1 MVSFLTSVIS
11 SPKILEIRGD
21 LFVSMLSKLAFS
33 MQFWSF
39 ILKEYEPKLEMIN
52 RRTGMSKRGAEQA
65 SHQEESCRL
74 PLYNQPSQLE
84 WEAQCDC
91 FSQIC

>member
-1 MVSFLTSVIS
+1 MGGMDIVSFLSSVIS

-21 LFVSMLSKLAFS
+21 LLVSMLSKLAFS
-33 MQFWSF
+33 MQFWSS

-52 RRTGMSKRGAEQA
+52 RTGMSRKGAEQA

-74 PLYNQPSQLE
+74 PLCNRLVN
-84 WEAQCDC
+84 
-91 FSQIC
+91 